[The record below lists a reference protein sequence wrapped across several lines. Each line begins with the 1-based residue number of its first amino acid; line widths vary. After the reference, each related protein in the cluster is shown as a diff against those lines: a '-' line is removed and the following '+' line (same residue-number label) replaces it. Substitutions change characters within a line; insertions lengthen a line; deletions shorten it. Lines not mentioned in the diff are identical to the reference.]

1 MYYMHGGAVYGT
13 LLDAGR
19 TVCCKLDVYD
29 ADGGVELIREG
40 EALPAVP
47 RGAVPMTYAE
57 LVARA
62 PRTPRQADAQKPKKN
77 AKR

>member
-1 MYYMHGGAVYGT
+1 MYYLHNGAVYGT

-19 TVCCKLDVYD
+19 TVCSKLSVHDSV
-29 ADGGVELIREG
+29 GGVELTREG
-40 EALPAVP
+40 ETLPSVP

-57 LVARA
+57 VVARA
-62 PRTPRQADAQKPKKN
+62 PRSSKKTDAPKPKKS